1 MEKDQ
6 LFILDKWIKN
16 YLNEKKILNLSNNT
30 LMNYKRVLDGFYQFF
45 ALKESEDAINSLY
58 DIDRDFIL
66 EYLNSKGDIAVNTKN
81 LHITVIKSFLAYIS
95 ENNSDNIDLTQK
107 LKGITAKS
115 VKRESESLSKEEAV
129 ILERYMHKP
138 LKKKTFLQIRNRLL
152 VKLLYYTGVRASE
165 LLSIKLKD
173 ISLMKEEGVYKI
185 YILGKGSKYR
195 YVYTKQ
201 ELIEDDLEY
210 LKDHFLADDTMTEN
224 NKEYFIAVTQKGR
237 VMHRAEL
244 YTMLDRLYKK
254 LYIKKRGVHMLR
266 HTFGKRM
273 VQKNVNL
280 STIKEMMGHEN
291 IQTTMIYAR
300 SDERSMIEAI
310 WKE

>member
-6 LFILDKWIKN
+6 LFILDKWIKR
-16 YLNEKKILNLSNNT
+16 YLTEKKTLNLSNNT
-30 LMNYKRVLDGFYQFF
+30 LMNYKRVLDSFYQFF
-45 ALKESEDAINSLY
+45 ALKNEEEVINSVFE
-58 DIDRDFIL
+58 IDRDFIL

-81 LHITVIKSFLAYIS
+81 LHITVIKSFLSYIS

-107 LKGITAKS
+107 LKGITAKN
-115 VKRESESLSKEEAV
+115 VKKESESLSKEEEA
-129 ILERYMHKP
+129 ILEGYMHKP
-138 LKKKTFLQIRNRLL
+138 QKKKTFLQIRNRLL

-165 LLSIKLKD
+165 LLAITLKD

-185 YILGKGSKYR
+185 YILGKGNKYR
-195 YVYTKQ
+195 YVYIKQ
-201 ELIEDDLEY
+201 EIIEGDLEY
-210 LKDHFLADDTMTEN
+210 LRDHFFTNEIMIEN
-224 NKEYFIAVTQKGR
+224 NKEHYIAVTQKGR

-273 VQKNVNL
+273 VQKNINL

-300 SDERSMIEAI
+300 SDERTMIEAVYR
-310 WKE
+310 

>member
-6 LFILDKWIKN
+6 LFILDKWMER
-16 YLNEKKILNLSNNT
+16 YTNEKKTLNLSENT
-30 LMNYKRVLDGFYQFF
+30 LMNYKRVLDSFYQFF
-45 ALKESEDAINSLY
+45 ALKNEKESINSIY
-58 DIDRDFIL
+58 EIDRDFIL
-66 EYLNSKGDIAVNTKN
+66 EYLKSKEDISVNTKN
-81 LHITVIKSFLAYIS
+81 FHITVIKSFLGYIS
-95 ENNSDNIDLTQK
+95 EYNNDNIDMSKK
-107 LKGITAKS
+107 LKGLTAKS
-115 VKRESESLSKEEAV
+115 VKQEGESLSKEEEV
-129 ILERYMHKP
+129 ILEEYLLQP
-138 LKKKTFLQIRNRLL
+138 IKKKTFLKMRNRLL

-165 LLSIKLKD
+165 LLSIKLGD
-173 ISLMKEEGVYKI
+173 IDLLAEEGVYKI
-185 YILGKGSKYR
+185 YILGKGSRYR
-195 YVYTKQ
+195 YVYIKL
-201 ELIEDDLEY
+201 ELIVDELEFLEDYFYNDPILSS
-210 LKDHFLADDTMTEN
+210 KN
-224 NKEYFIAVTQKGR
+224 PNKIIAITQKGR

-254 LYIKKRGVHMLR
+254 LHIKKRGVHMLR

-310 WKE
+310 KV

>member
-16 YLNEKKILNLSNNT
+16 YLNEKKTLNLSNNT

-45 ALKESEDAINSLY
+45 ALKNEKDTIESIYE
-58 DIDRDFIL
+58 IDRDFIV

-81 LHITVIKSFLAYIS
+81 LHITVIKSFLSYVS
-95 ENNSDNIDLTQK
+95 ENNSESIDLTQK

-115 VKRESESLSKEEAV
+115 VKRESESLSKDEAV
-129 ILERYMHKP
+129 ILEGYMQKL

-165 LLSIKLKD
+165 LLSIKIKD
-173 ISLMKEEGVYKI
+173 TSLMKEEGVYKI
-185 YILGKGSKYR
+185 YILGKGNKYR
-195 YVYTKQ
+195 YVYIK
-201 ELIEDDLEY
+201 LDAIEEDLEY
-210 LKDHFLADDTMTEN
+210 IKDHLLSDEMMVEN

-300 SDERSMIEAI
+300 SDEQSMIEAI
-310 WKE
+310 WK

>member
-1 MEKDQ
+1 MEKDK

-16 YLNEKKILNLSNNT
+16 YLNEKKTLNLSNNT

-45 ALKESEDAINSLY
+45 AQKEEDESINSIY
-58 DIDRDFIL
+58 EIDRDFIL

-81 LHITVIKSFLAYIS
+81 LHITVIKSFLTYIS
-95 ENNSDNIDLTQK
+95 ENNKDNIDLTQK
-107 LKGITAKS
+107 LKSLTAKS
-115 VKRESESLSKEEAV
+115 VKRESESLSKDEAV
-129 ILERYMHKP
+129 ILERYMQKP

-165 LLSIKLKD
+165 LLSIKLGD
-173 ISLMKEEGVYKI
+173 VFLMKEEGVYKI
-185 YILGKGSKYR
+185 YILGKGGKYR
-195 YVYTKQ
+195 YVYIKQ
-201 ELIEDDLEY
+201 EIIEDDLEY
-210 LKDHFLADDTMTEN
+210 IRDHLITDEIMIEN
-224 NKEYFIAVTQKGR
+224 NKEHFIAVTQKVR

-273 VQKNVNL
+273 VKKNVNL

-300 SDERSMIEAI
+300 SDERSMIEAVL
-310 WKE
+310 

>member
-16 YLNEKKILNLSNNT
+16 YINEKKTLNLAKNT
-30 LMNYKRVLDGFYQFF
+30 IMNYTRVLDSFYQFF
-45 ALKESEDAINSLY
+45 ALKNEEESINSIFE
-58 DIDRDFIL
+58 IDRDFIL
-66 EYLNSKGDIAVNTKN
+66 EYLNSKAAISVNTKN
-81 LHITVIKSFLAYIS
+81 LHITVIKSFLTYIS

-107 LKGITAKS
+107 LKALTAKS
-115 VKRESESLSKEEAV
+115 VKRESESLSREEEV
-129 ILERYMHKP
+129 ILEGYMHKP
-138 LKKKTFLQIRNRLL
+138 LKKKTFLQVRNRLL

-165 LLSIKLKD
+165 LLSITLND

-195 YVYTKQ
+195 YVYIKQ
-201 ELIEDDLEY
+201 ELIEDDIEY
-210 LKDHFLADDTMTEN
+210 LKDHFLADNTMIEN
-224 NKEYFIAVTQKGR
+224 NKEQFIAVTQKGR

-300 SDERSMIEAI
+300 SDERAMIEAVSL
-310 WKE
+310 

>member
-16 YLNEKKILNLSNNT
+16 YLNEKKTLNLAKNT
-30 LMNYKRVLDGFYQFF
+30 IINYKRVLDNFYQFF
-45 ALKESEDAINSLY
+45 ALKESEELINSIY
-58 DIDRDFIL
+58 KIDRDFIL
-66 EYLNSKGDIAVNTKN
+66 EYLNSKGNIAVNTKN
-81 LHITVIKSFLAYIS
+81 LHITVIKSFLTYIS
-95 ENNSDNIDLTQK
+95 EHNDDNIDLIK
-107 LKGITAKS
+107 RLKGLSAKN
-115 VKRESESLSKEEAV
+115 VKSESESLSESESRA
-129 ILERYMHKP
+129 LENYLLDMKY
-138 LKKKTFLQIRNRLL
+138 KKNFLNVRNRLL
-152 VKLLYYTGVRASE
+152 VKLLYYTGIRASE
-165 LLSIKLKD
+165 LLSIKLGD

-185 YILGKGSKYR
+185 YILGKGNKYR
-195 YVYTKQ
+195 YVYIKQ
-201 ELIEDDLEY
+201 ELIEDELEY
-210 LKDHFLADDTMTEN
+210 IKDHFLVDDTMTEN
-224 NKEYFIAVTQKGR
+224 NKEYFISVTQKGR

-300 SDERSMIEAI
+300 SDEQAMIEAI
-310 WKE
+310 WK

>member
-16 YLNEKKILNLSNNT
+16 YLNEKKTLNISNNT
-30 LMNYKRVLDGFYQFF
+30 LMNYKRVLDSFYQFF

-81 LHITVIKSFLAYIS
+81 LHITVIKSFLTYIS

-107 LKGITAKS
+107 LKGIIAKS
-115 VKRESESLSKEEAV
+115 VKRESDSLSKEEAV
-129 ILERYMHKP
+129 ILEGYMHKP
-138 LKKKTFLQIRNRLL
+138 LKKKTFLQVRNRLL

-165 LLSIKLKD
+165 LLSIKLSD
-173 ISLMKEEGVYKI
+173 ISLMQEEGVYKI

-195 YVYTKQ
+195 YVYIKQ

-210 LKDHFLADDTMTEN
+210 IKDYFFTDETMIEN
-224 NKEYFIAVTQKGR
+224 NKEHYIDVTQKGR

-244 YTMLDRLYKK
+244 YTMLERLYKK

-310 WKE
+310 WR

>member
-1 MEKDQ
+1 MKKDQ

-16 YLNEKKILNLSNNT
+16 YLNEKKTLNLSDNT

-45 ALKESEDAINSLY
+45 ALKESKEAINSIY
-58 DIDRDFIL
+58 EIDRDFIL

-95 ENNSDNIDLTQK
+95 ENNSDNIDLTQN

-115 VKRESESLSKEEAV
+115 VKRESESLSKEEEI
-129 ILERYMHKP
+129 ILEGYIHKP
-138 LKKKTFLQIRNRLL
+138 LKKKTFLQMRNRLL

-165 LLSIKLKD
+165 LLSIKLND
-173 ISLMKEEGVYKI
+173 ISLMNEEGVYKI

-195 YVYTKQ
+195 YVYIKQ
-201 ELIEDDLEY
+201 EIIEDDLEY
-210 LKDHFLADDTMTEN
+210 IKDYFFADDTIIEN
-224 NKEYFIAVTQKGR
+224 NKEHFIAVTQKGR

-244 YTMLDRLYKK
+244 YMMLDRLYKK
-254 LYIKKRGVHMLR
+254 LYIKKREVHMLR

-273 VQKNVNL
+273 VKKNVNL
-280 STIKEMMGHEN
+280 STIKELMGHEN

-300 SDERSMIEAI
+300 SDEKGMIEAI
-310 WKE
+310 SIS